1 MRRIGGL
8 RTAIVI
14 VLAVAAVG
22 QLIGVATTKQ
32 VGDAAVD
39 YLRTG
44 NEDAFNDDLAL
55 NGLASLLSGL
65 ASLAVVVLTMIW
77 LFRVIANHRALG
89 RQMTWAPGWA
99 IGGWFLPPLLYI
111 IPLLVLR
118 ETWKAS
124 APDVPAGSQDWKR
137 QGESPLLWVWFL
149 LYSVVPIVLAILG
162 AAQVWDLA
170 RETEDLAEY
179 FDEQQGVIIA
189 QGIVGVLAAIA
200 WGLVIRSFSQ
210 RHTQLTGESATR

>member
-8 RTAIVI
+8 RTAMVI
-14 VLAVAAVG
+14 VLGVAAVG

-39 YLRTG
+39 YLRTRD
-44 NEDAFNDDLAL
+44 EDAFNDDLAV
-55 NGLASLLSGL
+55 NGLASLLTGL
-65 ASLAVVVLTMIW
+65 ASIAIIVLTMIW
-77 LFRVIANHRALG
+77 LYRIISNHRSLG
-89 RQMTWAPGWA
+89 RQLTWAPGWA

-124 APDVPAGSQDWKR
+124 APDVPPGSQDWKR
-137 QGESPLLWVWFL
+137 QGENPILWIWFL
-149 LYSVVPIVLAILG
+149 LYSVVTVALGFLG
-162 AAQVWDLA
+162 AAQIWNIA
-170 RETEDLAEY
+170 RDTESLAEY

-189 QGIVGVLAAIA
+189 QGIVGVLSAISWA
-200 WGLVIRSFSQ
+200 LVIRSFTQ
-210 RHTQLTGESATR
+210 RHAQLTGEAAAR